1 MSVPVFVSSS
11 VNGRAVPD
19 SSFPC
24 AVLTGRVSPVCCAPH
39 CVGRRTTVS
48 KHQNKASPTFRRIID
63 FASLIVKSDEYGAD
77 DGRSDLS
84 GRKQICPLEAATD
97 RFFGNDDRIAR
108 LKRGIQRIP
117 AE

>member
-1 MSVPVFVSSS
+1 MSVPVFASSS
-11 VNGRAVPD
+11 FNGRAVPD

-24 AVLTGRVSPVCCAPH
+24 AVFTGRGSPVCCAQH
-39 CVGRRTTVS
+39 CAGRRTTVS
-48 KHQNKASPTFRRIID
+48 KHQNKASPTFRRIIV

-84 GRKQICPLEAATD
+84 RRKQVCPLEAAAY
-97 RFFGNDDRIAR
+97 RFFWNDDRVAW